1 MAGIKPYLAAMHKF
15 WFLLIGWMLGACFL
29 TSPLNS
35 HPYYVSVTE
44 LHFFDKRAELSVKIF
59 TDDFEKALGSLP
71 GGKKADLIR
80 KLPANRI
87 DSLVAYYIRQQL
99 KIQLNDQPLVF
110 NYLGYEIQEDA
121 TWAHFETTFEVKPK
135 RVRIENTLLFDYFPN
150 QQNIVHLA
158 QGDYKRSR
166 RLSSGNA
173 IMESNELR

>member
-1 MAGIKPYLAAMHKF
+1 MAGLKPYLGAMHRF
-15 WFLLIGWMLGACFL
+15 WFLFFGWMLGGLLA
-29 TSPLNS
+29 SAPLNS

-44 LHFFDKRAELSVKIF
+44 LHFFEKRAELSVKIF

-71 GGKKADLIR
+71 GGSKADLIR
-80 KLPANRI
+80 RLPTGRI
-87 DSLVAYYIRQQL
+87 DSLVAFYIQQHV
-99 KIQLNDQPLVF
+99 KIQLNEQPLAF
-110 NYLGYEIQEDA
+110 TYLGYEIKEDA
-121 TWAHFETTFEVKPK
+121 TWAHFEATFGVKPK

-173 IMESNELR
+173 VMESNELR

>member
-1 MAGIKPYLAAMHKF
+1 MSAINKF
-15 WFLLIGWMLGACFL
+15 LFLFWGWMLGSLLA
-29 TSPLNS
+29 SAPLNS

-44 LHFFDKRAELSVKIF
+44 LHFFEKRAELSVKIF
-59 TDDFEKALGSLP
+59 TDDFEKALSSLP
-71 GGKKADLIR
+71 GGSKADLIR
-80 KLPANRI
+80 RLPASRI
-87 DSLVAYYIRQQL
+87 DSLVAVYIRQQL
-99 KIQLNDQPLVF
+99 KIELNEQPLAF
-110 NYLGYEIQEDA
+110 TYLGYEIQEDA
-121 TWAHFETTFEVKPK
+121 TWAHFEAQFEVKPK